1 MLVFVLLE
9 FTVVVVIFKYQSLSQ
24 LVTALDSVNPLVHTS
39 LQVGCVRVD
48 DVKLLEEVKVA
59 HVDYVAGHLTEANI
73 SDLATSVEERQLLP
87 YFLTVQELLEE
98 LVCAYCVEHLVVPK
112 LSQVKV
118 LIEIDAPISIRFV
131 RLEKV
136 VRLLTI

>member
-9 FTVVVVIFKYQSLSQ
+9 FAVVVVIFKYQSLSQ

-39 LQVGCVRVD
+39 LQVGCVWVD

-59 HVDYVAGHLTEANI
+59 HVDYVAGHLTEADI
-73 SDLATSVEERQLLP
+73 SDFATSVEQRQLLP

-98 LVCAYCVEHLVVPK
+98 LVCAYCVEHLVVPE

-136 VRLLTI
+136 V